1 VACVAAGLVVWL
13 IAIPALAADSVVA
26 AALREALQLAVER
39 GVGAVARPG
48 GFLGNAAIRIP
59 VPDQLA
65 KVETVLRQAG
75 QDRHADRF
83 VESLNQAAEEASP
96 AARSPLLASVV
107 ELALDDAHRV
117 LAGGDTAGTELLR
130 RVALGRTIAALTPAV
145 GDAMGRAGVAR
156 RYKRFV
162 RDAPLGGLVQQMP
175 IDLDAYVVLRTV
187 EGIFHAIGQEE
198 RRIRFDPSARPT
210 ARLREVFGAQR

>member
-1 VACVAAGLVVWL
+1 VVWL

-39 GVGAVARPG
+39 GVTAVARPG
-48 GFLGNAAIRIP
+48 GFLGNPAIRIP
-59 VPDQLA
+59 LPDQLA

-117 LAGGDTAGTELLR
+117 LAGGDTAATELLR

-145 GDAMGRAGVAR
+145 GDAMGRAGAAR

-162 RDAPLGGLVQQMP
+162 RDAPLGGLVQQVP
-175 IDLDAYVVLRTV
+175 VDLDAYVVLRTV
-187 EGIFHAIGQEE
+187 DGIFHAIGQEE
-198 RRIRFDPSARPT
+198 RRIRLDPSARPT